1 MQPAG
6 SVAERGTGAFV
17 ASDAAPDSGNYPG
30 PGPIRFADPAGD
42 HQSAPDIGSIR
53 VTDTADGERYAITPT
68 GIADIWDVTGKWED
82 TENRPE
88 II

>member
-1 MQPAG
+1 MIIIRLKKTKHALLRMVHG
-6 SVAERGTGAFV
+6 
-17 ASDAAPDSGNYPG
+17 PDGG
-30 PGPIRFADPAGD
+30 IRTMDVYVIYCTYGEA
-42 HQSAPDIGSIR
+42 QKTEY

-82 TENRPE
+82 TENGPE